1 MARAF
6 LAGVI
11 GAAAAAGVGPD
22 EDLVMAGID
31 SGDLIRLALSVEER
45 YDVQLEAGRLAEL
58 RTLRALADLLADLDP
73 ERTSAGTGS

>member
-45 YDVQLEAGRLAEL
+45 YDVQLEAGRFAEL